1 MPVVKQGGTRSSS
14 TPGARAEVPDPKS
27 HLSPLFFTASQRAVG
42 GEAPLYLEAL
52 TLLVLH
58 GQPVLRGEVHRL
70 AGGQAELQLLQQGG
84 EEEEDLPAADGL
96 ADAAPPPQAKR
107 QHFVALRPVDLGPGC
122 VEEPLGLEGG
132 GVLPELPAAERRDL
146 SKLLGTA
153 GKESPLCAECCN
165 VVSFRH
171 PEMLAACCGPCSP
184 PKMPAA
190 CQPLS
195 AQPIEA
201 STSAPDC
208 VCLHRYQGWLKSARN
223 I

>member
-14 TPGARAEVPDPKS
+14 TPGARAEAPDPKS
-27 HLSPLFFTASQRAVG
+27 HLSPLFFAASQRAVG

-70 AGGQAELQLLQQGG
+70 TGGQAELQLLQQGG

-146 SKLLGTA
+146 SELLGTA
-153 GKESPLCAECCN
+153 GKESPLCEECCN
-165 VVSFRH
+165 VVSFHH
-171 PEMLAACCGPCSP
+171 PEMLAAFCGPVPHPKCQLHVSP
-184 PKMPAA
+184 YQLSPLKPPL
-190 CQPLS
+190 QPRIVF
-195 AQPIEA
+195 AYA
-201 STSAPDC
+201 DTRD
-208 VCLHRYQGWLKSARN
+208 G
-223 I
+223 